1 MKIENPLL
9 GRTEIQEEIP
19 SIKTPTKEEVL
30 KSLAKSQ
37 NIDESLIVIKKIHQK
52 YGSNKSI
59 VTAYIYKDKPTLD
72 LFEKINK
79 KKLKQKEKKEQPK
92 AEKPAEEKPKETK
105 EVKDGKEGIQK

>member
-1 MKIENPLL
+1 MKIEDSLL
-9 GRTEIQEEIP
+9 GRTELQEEIT
-19 SIKTPTKEEVL
+19 SLKTPTKEEVL

-72 LFEKINK
+72 LFEKRNK
-79 KKLKQKEKKEQPK
+79 KKLKQKEQP
-92 AEKPAEEKPKETK
+92 K
-105 EVKDGKEGIQK
+105 EVKHGEEGIQK

>member
-19 SIKTPTKEEVL
+19 AIKTPTKEEVL

-79 KKLKQKEKKEQPK
+79 KKLKQK
-92 AEKPAEEKPKETK
+92 PKEEPK

>member
-9 GRTEIQEEIP
+9 GRTEIQEEIS

-37 NIDESLIVIKKIHQK
+37 NMDESLIVIKKIHQK

-72 LFEKINK
+72 LFEKRNK
-79 KKLKQKEKKEQPK
+79 KKLKQKPEEKEQ
-92 AEKPAEEKPKETK
+92 PKETK

>member
-1 MKIENPLL
+1 MKIEDSLL
-9 GRTEIQEEIP
+9 GRTELQEEIT

-37 NIDESLIVIKKIHQK
+37 NIDESLIVIKKIHQR

-72 LFEKINK
+72 LFEKRNK
-79 KKLKQKEKKEQPK
+79 KKLKPKEQPK
-92 AEKPAEEKPKETK
+92 
-105 EVKDGKEGIQK
+105 EVKHGEEGIQK